1 MALKLPD
8 DLRNAST
15 HEWVSVYGSKVT
27 VGVSDYAQSELGD
40 VTYLEFPSV
49 GDEVK
54 AGQPFGV
61 IESVKAVEDLYAPVS
76 GIVVGTND
84 EAVERPEVVND
95 DSYGDGWMLV
105 IEANNPDEIDNLLT
119 VNEYR
124 DSLER

>member
-1 MALKLPD
+1 MNIPD
-8 DLRNAST
+8 NLFYSKN
-15 HEWVSVYGSKVT
+15 HEWVKIDKGIAT
-27 VGVSDYAQSELGD
+27 IGITDFAQSELGD